1 MKKVFIINGSGG
13 VGKDTFVELV
23 SKRIKTMNVSSVDK
37 VKEIAKLIGW
47 DGISKTEK
55 DRKFLSDLKL
65 LTTKY
70 CDMPFQYMKQ
80 KVEEFNNSEYDCLFL
95 HIREPE
101 EIRKAVKEFNAQTIL
116 VIRESVA
123 PIMSNMADRNVYNY
137 KYDFEV
143 INNGTLENLDYIV
156 KYFVEENI
164 IC

>member
-1 MKKVFIINGSGG
+1 MKKIFIINGSGG
-13 VGKDTFVELV
+13 VGKDTFVNLV
-23 SKRIKTMNVSSVDK
+23 SKRVKTMNVSSVDK

-47 DGISKTEK
+47 DGVSKTEK

-123 PIMSNMADRNVYNY
+123 PILSNMADRNVYNY